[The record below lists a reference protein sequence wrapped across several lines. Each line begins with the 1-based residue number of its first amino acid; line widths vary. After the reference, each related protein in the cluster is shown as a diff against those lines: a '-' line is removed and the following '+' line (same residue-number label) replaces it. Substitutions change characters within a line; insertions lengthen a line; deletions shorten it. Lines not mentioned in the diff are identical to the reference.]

1 MTEKLYYED
10 SHLFSFRA
18 TVLSC
23 ERLTDAEDGFAVV
36 LDKTAFFP
44 EGGGQMADTGS
55 IGSAEVTDVREKD
68 GIITHFVKEDL
79 SEFVGSELP
88 CVLNAEQRLRRMQ
101 NHSGEH
107 IVSGIVH
114 RDYGFDNV
122 GFHMGTDCMT
132 IDFDGELTWEQ
143 LTEVE
148 QKANETVRT
157 NVPIVTYFP
166 DINELKN
173 IQYRSKLDLT
183 ENVRLVEIKGID
195 VCACCAP
202 HVSYTGEIGIIK
214 ILNCERHRGGVR
226 IELVCGMDA
235 LDDFRLRQKSV
246 TQISNMMSAKR
257 NEIAGAVEK
266 LLAERDQLRF
276 RYSELEMKLVSVMAE
291 QYEDT
296 DGNIAIFAELS
307 DDACR
312 ELVNKLVKKCT
323 GIAAVF
329 FTSGGSGFRY
339 IMGSRTRDLRAESKA
354 INASICGKGG
364 GKPEMIMG
372 SCQADRAAIE
382 NFFLGG
388 LK

>member
-10 SHLFSFRA
+10 SHLFSFHA
-18 TVLSC
+18 VVLSC
-23 ERLTDAEDGFAVV
+23 ERLPDGENVFAAV

-44 EGGGQMADTGS
+44 EGGGQLADTGW
-55 IGSAEVTDVREKD
+55 IGSAEVTDVREKN

-79 SEFVGSELP
+79 SGAVGLELL
-88 CVLNAEQRLRRMQ
+88 CVLDSEQRLRRMQ

-122 GFHMGTDCMT
+122 GFHMGADCMT
-132 IDFDGELTWEQ
+132 IDFDGELSWEQ
-143 LTEVE
+143 LEEVE
-148 QKANETVRT
+148 RKANETIRA
-157 NVPIVTYFP
+157 NVPVITSFP
-166 DINELKN
+166 DKDELKN

-195 VCACCAP
+195 ICACCAP
-202 HVSYTGEIGIIK
+202 HVSCTGEIGVIK
-214 ILNCERHRGGVR
+214 ILSFERHRGGVR

-235 LDDFRLRQKSV
+235 LDDFCLRQKSV
-246 TQISNMMSAKR
+246 TRISNMMSAKR

-291 QYEDT
+291 QYENT
-296 DGNIAIFAELS
+296 DGNIIVFADLS

-312 ELVNKLVKKCT
+312 ELVNLLVKKCT

-329 FTSGGSGFRY
+329 FATSESGCRY
-339 IMGSRTRDLRAESKA
+339 IMGSRTKDLRAESKA
-354 INASICGKGG
+354 INAAICGKGG

-372 SCQADRAAIE
+372 SCQAGRAAIE
-382 NFFLGG
+382 SFFSGE
-388 LK
+388 